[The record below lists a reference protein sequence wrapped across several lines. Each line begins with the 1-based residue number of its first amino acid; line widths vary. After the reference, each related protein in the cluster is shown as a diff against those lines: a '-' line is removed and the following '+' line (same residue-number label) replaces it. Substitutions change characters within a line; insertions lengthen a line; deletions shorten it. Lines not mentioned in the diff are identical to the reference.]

1 MLRNWRLGIILDVK
15 HEPVVRIICKVKL
28 KGVITQHI
36 KNISYL
42 ECDMPDVNP
51 LVDKKFQDE
60 PRGSWVPHGPPEL
73 PLKLTPPTS
82 DKTDVPKGLLTRSHR
97 SALCRLS
104 AAPNGRLVM
113 HN

>member
-1 MLRNWRLGIILDVK
+1 MLWNWRLGIILDVK
-15 HEPVVRIICKVKL
+15 HQPVDRIICKVKL
-28 KGVITQHI
+28 KGVMTQHI

-60 PRGSWVPHGPPEL
+60 SRGSWVPNGL

-82 DKTDVPKGLLTRSHR
+82 DKTDMPKGPLTRSHR
-97 SALCRLS
+97 SVLCRLS
-104 AAPNGRLVM
+104 AAPNGSLVM
-113 HN
+113 HS